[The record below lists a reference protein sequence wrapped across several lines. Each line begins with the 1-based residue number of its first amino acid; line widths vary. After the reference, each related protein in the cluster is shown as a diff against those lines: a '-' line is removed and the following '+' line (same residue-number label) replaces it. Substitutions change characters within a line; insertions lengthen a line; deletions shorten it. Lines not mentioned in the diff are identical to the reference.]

1 MKNSLGLDFGLI
13 IAFLLPGFLFLY
25 GLSFSAEDVKNF
37 LDATNLRSTSIGA
50 FFLISLGS
58 LATGLLI
65 SAVRWL
71 IVDSILGWIGIG
83 NKALDFGQL
92 RYEKKRSGFLVIV
105 ENHYRYYQYYAN
117 SLVSI
122 VAFSVIYLCHG
133 NVPTLGVTVG
143 VSFTLVALALGAADS
158 CRKYHDRAAEILGVK
173 ETTT

>member
-25 GLSFSAEDVKNF
+25 GLSFSSQDVKAF
-37 LDATNLRSTSIGA
+37 LDATNLRTTSIGA
-50 FFLISLGS
+50 FFLVSLGS

-71 IVDSILGWIGIG
+71 IVDSILGWMGIG
-83 NKALDFGQL
+83 NKPLDFGKL
-92 RYEKKRSGFLVIV
+92 RYERRRRAFLVIV

-117 SLVSI
+117 SLISI
-122 VAFSVIYLCHG
+122 VAFSIIYFCYG
-133 NVPTLGVTVG
+133 GVPGWTVAIGVLFV
-143 VSFTLVALALGAADS
+143 LLALALGAGDS
-158 CRKYHDRAAEILGVK
+158 CKKYHDRAAEVLGTT